1 MWYILRIFFALRA
14 LAEPNSWQEITP
26 VGSVPTPKRINH
38 MVMWSE
44 VDDGFYVYGGR
55 DENYALK
62 MICTSIQGKPILGQK
77 LCPMAQCPHGK
88 LRQLCG
94 ATKLMG
100 STFLEDAAG
109 RMTYISIP
117 GSPIPGK
124 SFHLLAPYH
133 LDEKGTH
140 QCGGMSQMVSTC
152 AEATRAILESLWI
165 WLFTLEPPM
174 RGSGFGPQVPRQMP
188 ATTTPWYGVKLMTDS
203 ISLEVIPA
211 SRKTMEET
219 GALFK
224 EMICISTRGRQTRGK
239 NWSLAACH
247 TSMDCI
253 GRRLFLHAERSTQL
267 YGANKMTDSMFLE
280 AIPTATT

>member
-1 MWYILRIFFALRA
+1 
-14 LAEPNSWQEITP
+14 
-26 VGSVPTPKRINH
+26 
-38 MVMWSE
+38 
-44 VDDGFYVYGGR
+44 
-55 DENYALK
+55 

-77 LCPMAQCPHGK
+77 LCPMAPCPHGK

-109 RMTYISIP
+109 RMTCISIP

-203 ISLEVIPA
+203 ISLEVMPT
-211 SRKTMEET
+211 SRKTMDT
-219 GALFK
+219 GAGALFK

-247 TSMDCI
+247 TSMHSG
-253 GRRLFLHAERSTQL
+253 GRRLFLHALMGTQL

>member
-1 MWYILRIFFALRA
+1 
-14 LAEPNSWQEITP
+14 
-26 VGSVPTPKRINH
+26 
-38 MVMWSE
+38 
-44 VDDGFYVYGGR
+44 
-55 DENYALK
+55 

-77 LCPMAQCPHGK
+77 LCPMAPCPHGK

-109 RMTYISIP
+109 RMTCISIP

-224 EMICISTRGRQTRGK
+224 EMICISTQGRQTRGK

>member
-62 MICTSIQGKPILGQK
+62 NDLHFYS
-77 LCPMAQCPHGK
+77 
-88 LRQLCG
+88 RQTNSW
-94 ATKLMG
+94 AEIVPNG
-100 STFLEDAAG
+100 SVPARQAPTAVWSNQADGFYVFGGCCWENDLHFYSRE
-109 RMTYISIP
+109 SN
-117 GSPIPGK
+117 SWE

-133 LDEKGTH
+133 LGEKGTH